1 MNGRAP
7 HRGQSRGQSLVEFA
21 LILPIFLMLLVG
33 LFDLGHVVWA
43 NNAISTAT
51 REATR
56 FAIVH
61 GGNSTTCPVG
71 PHSATQAYPWPAS
84 SACPFPSDSVQA
96 IKEEAAKWLSGV
108 GGAANVWVCYGD
120 VTTCSSD
127 QNTSDNARGNRVTVT
142 IQVSVA
148 LAAPSL
154 LGLGDFTLSAT
165 NTMLVNH

>member
-1 MNGRAP
+1 MRRRTP
-7 HRGQSRGQSLVEFA
+7 HRGQSLVEFA

-33 LFDLGHVVWA
+33 IFDLGHVVWT
-43 NNAISTAT
+43 NNALSTAA

-61 GGNSTTCPVG
+61 GGKATCPVG
-71 PHSATQAYPWPAS
+71 PASAGQITPPADPTN
-84 SACPFPSDSVQA
+84 CPFPSPLVDA
-96 IKEEAAKWLSGV
+96 IKDEAGRWLSGV
-108 GGAANVWVCYGD
+108 GGTVNVWVCYGD

-127 QNTSDNARGNRVTVT
+127 QNTDDNARGNPVTVT
-142 IQVSVA
+142 VQVSMG

-154 LGLGDFTLSAT
+154 LGLGDFTFSAT